1 MQPLGSINQW
11 LAVVLTCGIY
21 FFNVTTNHTTLPRPL
36 PHLPSNERKKASNGA
51 GFFSRVLDFLR

>member
-21 FFNVTTNHTTLPRPL
+21 FFNVTTNHTPL
-36 PHLPSNERKKASNGA
+36 PHHFPHFPSNECKKASNGA